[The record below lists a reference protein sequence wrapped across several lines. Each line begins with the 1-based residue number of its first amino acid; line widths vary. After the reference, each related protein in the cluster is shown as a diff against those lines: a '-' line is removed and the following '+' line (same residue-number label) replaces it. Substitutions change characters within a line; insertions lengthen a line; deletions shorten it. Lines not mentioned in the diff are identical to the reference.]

1 LTITRVNDVRAN
13 ANSVEIRVPSVYAGY
28 STAGHVSPD
37 GIYTN
42 DITATGKQRKLGV
55 IVLWKSRGFP

>member
-1 LTITRVNDVRAN
+1 MFAQMQITSR
-13 ANSVEIRVPSVYAGY
+13 IRISSVYAG
-28 STAGHVSPD
+28 GHISPD

-42 DITATGKQRKLGV
+42 DITATGKQRKLDI